1 MHNSPVREGGF
12 TLIELMIGLAVMA
25 ILASM
30 SVPAMSGIF
39 NRMRL
44 TGVANELAADLQYAR
59 TEAVR
64 RRAGV
69 VLQSTSDGY
78 RISSGTLELK
88 AVTFASG
95 LTFAESATV
104 DFDQLR
110 ATSTPATLDL
120 RNIAGTMRVRIN
132 TVGRVSLC
140 APNGT
145 LPGYT
150 AC

>member
-1 MHNSPVREGGF
+1 MHNTPVRERGF
-12 TLIELMIGLAVMA
+12 TLIELMISLAVVA
-25 ILASM
+25 VLVSTA
-30 SVPAMSGIF
+30 VPSMSGIF

-69 VLQSTSDGY
+69 VLQPTTDGY
-78 RISSGTLELK
+78 RISSGTIELK

-95 LTFAESATV
+95 LTFAESATIN
-104 DFDQLR
+104 FDQLR

-132 TVGRVSLC
+132 TMGRVSLC

>member
-44 TGVANELAADLQYAR
+44 TGVANELAANLQYAR

>member
-1 MHNSPVREGGF
+1 MHVCPIRERGF
-12 TLIELMIGLAVMA
+12 TLTELMIGLAVMA
-25 ILASM
+25 VLV
-30 SVPAMSGIF
+30 SVTVPSLSGIF

-69 VLQSTSDGY
+69 VLQPTSDGY

-88 AVTFASG
+88 AVTFANG
-95 LTFAESATV
+95 LAFAESATI

-120 RNIAGTMRVRIN
+120 RNVAGTMRVRVN
-132 TVGRVSLC
+132 AMGRVALC
-140 APNGT
+140 APGGT